1 MEFEEES
8 KLSSS
13 IHCPLLPNC
22 GDNVANCRYNGTN
35 CGYNVANCGYSMAS
49 YG

>member
-13 IHCPLLPNC
+13 IYCFFFFNC
-22 GDNVANCRYNGTN
+22 GDNVVNCRYNGIN
-35 CGYNVANCGYSMAS
+35 CGYNVVNCGYSMVS